1 MGTAALLFFGLVFIC
16 CQFTEISSAEEDSV
30 VESEC
35 RDRYFWIHVRS
46 AQTPRFQVK
55 DGSGVHVLIEPLA
68 SRCGYT
74 ISTFRMDGF
83 TTFRASYYS
92 CFTQNQNDE
101 MFTFSFNVSVSNAG
115 GTWTSRPVSAVCSG
129 LTWTHREVICEEDY
143 MEVNVDRESSCGGQR
158 GDSGE
163 MWHSA
168 FSQAQ
173 RMASSVWQLMF
184 LQSDGRVSSMSI
196 SEAQRGGYSLTVG
209 AQRVAL
215 RSRYKQPHAELRTVE
230 GVPVEVVRVSLFFKK
245 KLTLMMI
252 DVSMAC
258 TVNSGSY
265 DGARLLWD
273 IPRVVTPLVDEGA
286 LFESRTLGL
295 GLEGVLLD
303 EHTIVTRGF
312 SMVQRGPLVQ
322 IGVPFGAEG
331 GYRKSS
337 VVNNVYKETYVIFM
351 LYEHVF
357 SLLYEDGSS
366 IDTRHRMLRVLDT
379 PLLCRPPFHLDKTVS
394 DDRMFRVYLGNIPA
408 DVTLEDVHINGNQM
422 MMSQSTKG
430 GFSISPVLHANGS
443 RAYELQM
450 PFENGVVRW
459 TYVGQGVVQ
468 YSIDV
473 NYTLTIMSQKDSYYH
488 LTSIKA
494 QAVNMFPPEITAQC
508 SDGGITFTVVIPSH
522 AESIWEVGVGHEPL
536 TSQLAIQ
543 RGYRLHSE
551 AFKTTLEIPVFSVG
565 YAYDDV
571 TLSNFYGTFRL
582 LLRDSKTLEVQ
593 TSTSKRCL
601 FKTKDMIVCS
611 ADGTMAVVTTPTST
625 WPSVH
630 PDTTT
635 LLDPSCKPKE
645 TDAARVLFVFKL
657 DSCGTRALAAES
669 YMVYEN
675 EIVHDRQLIS
685 DGPNLISRESQF
697 KLTVRCFYPLGSVNR
712 LSVNRSFRSEMQ
724 GFGSIKV
731 FKSLT
736 GSNQVPAEDCSRQVS
751 GNVPTNKV
759 HQAEGVLPLPSNLP
773 RPKPGP
779 SHFIM
784 VPGGPNKLLSV
795 SQKLPNPHLS
805 PPETIST
812 QNQQVFGFSDLP
824 PHGPPQYELSKPLPP
839 SYNPDPS
846 AQLSKPRHPSSNF
859 VQARHENSGPTNK
872 NLAFGLSSSRIPDS
886 PVGGELDAGQGR
898 SGPTGTPQDA
908 KSLGMGWHSGLSGDK
923 LIRVPGGIIEPHE
936 DQQSLKLTPGVQDWI
951 RQHKNPL
958 EQSLSAAG
966 QEVSNAKEKA
976 VNQPQSQNHWFQTS
990 QLHPAPFSTKLPNV
1004 DTKHPG
1010 AANVP
1015 ASETTSA
1022 ATGRVDPNL
1031 EGPGTVERRET
1042 DRSRVQTIRVKPP
1055 SSFFPSG
1062 LQVNQQEVGHL
1073 YPNQEKR
1080 VQSIPEM
1087 GNWRGQESS
1096 QRKVPQTGS
1105 DENLIIIFIS

>member
-1 MGTAALLFFGLVFIC
+1 MILVGGGGGAVGSVIVAGGLLVHVPVRKVHWWQERSRFTSWALPGDLEQGTEPPPAPG
-16 CQFTEISSAEEDSV
+16 SEDSV

-35 RDRYFWIHVRS
+35 RDRYLWIHVRS

-55 DGSGVHVLIEPLA
+55 DGSGVHALIEPLA

-101 MFTFSFNVSVSNAG
+101 VFTFSFNVFVSDAG

-143 MEVNVDRESSCGGQR
+143 MERVVVWRSAG

-163 MWHSA
+163 MWHAA

-173 RMASSVWQLMF
+173 RTASSVWQLMF

-196 SEAQRGGYSLTVG
+196 SEAQRGGYSLVAG

-215 RSRYKQPHAELRTVE
+215 RSPYKQPHAELSTVE
-230 GVPVEVVRVSLFFKK
+230 GVPVEVLRVSLFFKK
-245 KLTLMMI
+245 KLTVMMI

-258 TVNSGSY
+258 TVNSGSF

-273 IPRVVTPLVDEGA
+273 VPRVMTPLVDEGA
-286 LFESRTLGL
+286 VFESRTLGL

-303 EHTIVTRGF
+303 ERTATTKGF
-312 SMVQRGPLVQ
+312 SVVKRGPLIQ

-331 GYRKSS
+331 GYRKSW
-337 VVNNVYKETYVIFM
+337 VVNNVYKETYVIFL
-351 LYEHVF
+351 LYQHVF

-394 DDRMFRVYLGNIPA
+394 DDRVFSVYLGNIPA
-408 DVTLEDVHINGNQM
+408 DVTMEDVHINGNQM
-422 MMSQSTKG
+422 EMTQSTKG
-430 GFSISPVLHANGS
+430 GFSIRPVLHANGS
-443 RAYELQM
+443 RAYELRL
-450 PFENGVVRW
+450 PFQNPAVRW

-473 NYTLTIMSQKDSYYH
+473 NYTLTIVPQKDSYYH

-494 QAVNMFPPEITAQC
+494 QALNMFPPEITAQC
-508 SDGGITFTVVIPSH
+508 SDGGITFTVVVPPH

-536 TSQLAIQ
+536 TSQLAAQ
-543 RGYRLHSE
+543 RGYRLHRDS
-551 AFKTTLEIPVFSVG
+551 FRTTLEIPVFSVG
-565 YAYDDV
+565 YTYDDV

-593 TSTSKRCL
+593 TSTSKRCI
-601 FKTKDMIVCS
+601 FKTEDMIVCS

-635 LLDPSCKPKE
+635 LLDPSCKPRE

-697 KLTVRCFYPLGSVNR
+697 KLTVRCFYPLGGVNR
-712 LSVNRSFRSEMQ
+712 LSVNRSFKSETP
-724 GFGSIKV
+724 GFGSVKV
-731 FKSLT
+731 FKSLK
-736 GSNQVPAEDCSRQVS
+736 GSSPADPVPAEDCSRQVS
-751 GNVPTNKV
+751 GNIPSNKV
-759 HQAEGVLPLPSNLP
+759 NQAGGVLPLSGHWP

-779 SHFIM
+779 SHFIT
-784 VPGGPNKLLSV
+784 VPGAPNKLLSV
-795 SQKLPNPHLS
+795 SQKLTNSHLS
-805 PPETIST
+805 PSQIIGT
-812 QNQQVFGFSDLP
+812 QQVPGW
-824 PHGPPQYELSKPLPP
+824 
-839 SYNPDPS
+839 
-846 AQLSKPRHPSSNF
+846 
-859 VQARHENSGPTNK
+859 
-872 NLAFGLSSSRIPDS
+872 
-886 PVGGELDAGQGR
+886 GELDSGLGR
-898 SGPTGTPQDA
+898 SDPTGTPQGA
-908 KSLGMGWHSGLSGDK
+908 KASVSVWHSSLSGDK
-923 LIRVPGGIIEPHE
+923 LTQGPGGIIKPHE
-936 DQQSLKLTPGVQDWI
+936 DQQSLKRSPGVPDRTWQYKKHWI
-951 RQHKNPL
+951 R
-958 EQSLSAAG
+958 
-966 QEVSNAKEKA
+966 V
-976 VNQPQSQNHWFQTS
+976 S
-990 QLHPAPFSTKLPNV
+990 QLQDRKCLIAELPNV

-1010 AANVP
+1010 AANTP
-1015 ASETTSA
+1015 ASEPASA
-1022 ATGRVDPNL
+1022 ATGQVDPNP
-1031 EGPGTVERRET
+1031 EGSGTVERRET

-1062 LQVNQQEVGHL
+1062 LQFNQQEVGPL
-1073 YPNQEKR
+1073 YPNQQKR
-1080 VQSIPEM
+1080 VQSISE
-1087 GNWRGQESS
+1087 NQKRG
-1096 QRKVPQTGS
+1096 RTGIFSKKRPS
-1105 DENLIIIFIS
+1105 DR